1 MTKRLVGKVLRYHTK
16 DSYVDSARIVH
27 QSRDGHYLWIVP
39 LPGEK
44 PKGKGGKVFHIKAPR
59 RLVTAEIEDQQDQR
73 TLSLVEFVPPTSWLL
88 PDHELE
94 GGATASALGRTI
106 RKDLARWHKQREEQK
121 SWIEPILEEFGARE
135 LLECGRLTEV
145 VRARAKALGHK
156 GNQKVAR
163 AMRLYF
169 LGCGN
174 PNALLPAWGNSGA
187 RGQPK
192 FASKKAGRPRRA
204 VARGHSLDTGYI
216 CTEEDRQKLSDGWR
230 KYKKRRDSVSDAYLL
245 TCDEYWPGECK
256 FKSKSGVVATLL
268 PPNERPT
275 LAQFKWAAK
284 VSALSASRVNM
295 GERVHELTSRAL
307 RGLATDG
314 VVAVGQLGL
323 IDSTSE
329 DQTPVSSIS
338 RLKVLPS
345 TWRSV
350 LMEVKTGYILG
361 LHCGFECPSAL
372 TSLLCILSSASSK
385 VELCARYGIFIEED
399 DWHHRMCK
407 RIRGDNGET
416 KNERNLKTMR
426 TSEVSLEF
434 VRSYRGDFKGQVEG
448 SHHSVHRRADH
459 KNAGSTKGEQRKRG
473 EVRRED
479 DACRTHAENMKFVI
493 KAILRHNN
501 EAPVEHLLTL
511 DMRRDGVQPTRKEIY
526 EWHLKNGYVAS
537 EPWNLDMLRAQCLP
551 RLAAKI
557 RRDGIHIFDP
567 LDATRLI
574 PNLRY
579 TSDWLFESGLCEKA
593 GRSSIDCE
601 VQLNPNDLSHCFF
614 LYEDLKRLERKTSDP
629 LANEI
634 SLCEHL
640 EMTYDD
646 TEQAAATRV
655 DCESNDAATLVANRR
670 MNKDARAAKRAEQ
683 ASEKNRSSRANK
695 KGFGK
700 RQNKRDELEIE
711 RLRNLGLPL
720 KREPQHNGE
729 SIVSEMAAPCASPS
743 LTATEA
749 LMQKLRQTREAQ

>member
-1 MTKRLVGKVLRYHTK
+1 MTKQLVGKVLRYHTVQG
-16 DSYVDSARIVH
+16 YVDSARIVH
-27 QSRDGHYLWIVP
+27 QSRDGHYVWIVP
-39 LPGEK
+39 LPGDN

-59 RLVTAEIEDQQDQR
+59 RRVTAEIEDQEDR
-73 TLSLVEFVPPTSWLL
+73 CTLSLVEFVPPTSWLL

-94 GGATASALGRTI
+94 EGATASDLGRTV
-106 RKDLARWHKQREEQK
+106 RKNLARWFQQREEQK
-121 SWIEPILEEFGARE
+121 SWIEPILDEVGPRE
-135 LLECGRLTEV
+135 LLECGRLNEL

-163 AMRLYF
+163 AMRLYL

-187 RGQPK
+187 RGQSK
-192 FASKKAGRPRRA
+192 FASKKAGRPRRE
-204 VARGHSLDTGYI
+204 VARGNSLDTGFI
-216 CTEEDRQKLSDGWR
+216 CTKEDRQKLTDGWR
-230 KYKKRRDSVSDAYLL
+230 KYKKRRDSVYDAYLL
-245 TCDEYWPGECK
+245 TCNEYWPGECRV
-256 FKSKSGVVATLL
+256 KSKSGVVATLL

-295 GERVHELTSRAL
+295 GERVHELSRRAL

-345 TWRSV
+345 SWRSV
-350 LMEVKTGYILG
+350 LLEVKTGYILG

-385 VELCARYGIFIEED
+385 VELCARYGVVIEED
-399 DWHHRMCK
+399 EWHHRMCK

-416 KNERNLKTMR
+416 KNELNLKTMCA
-426 TSEVSLEF
+426 SEVSLEF
-434 VRSYRGDFKGQVEG
+434 VRSYRGDLKGQVEG

-459 KNAGSTKGEQRKRG
+459 KSAGSTKGEQRKRG

-479 DACRTHAENMKFVI
+479 DACRTLGENMKFVI

-501 EAPVEHLLTL
+501 EEPVEDLLTL
-511 DMRRDGVQPTRKEIY
+511 DMRRDGVKPTRKEVY
-526 EWHLKNGYVAS
+526 EWYLKNGYVAS
-537 EPWNLDMLRAQCLP
+537 EPWNLDLLRAQCLP

-557 RRDGIHIFDP
+557 HRDGIHIFDP

-579 TSDWLFESGLCEKA
+579 ASDWLFESGLCEKA

-601 VQLNPNDLSHCFF
+601 VQLDPNDLSHCYF
-614 LYEDLKRLERKTSDP
+614 LYDGLKRLERKTSDP

-646 TEQAAATRV
+646 KERAESTRA
-655 DCESNDAATLVANRR
+655 DCESNDAATLVANRK
-670 MNKDARAAKRAEQ
+670 MNKEARAAKRAEQ
-683 ASEKNRSSRANK
+683 ASEKNCSSEANK
-695 KGFGK
+695 KGYGK
-700 RQNKRDELEIE
+700 RQNKRDELKIE
-711 RLRNLGLPL
+711 QLRKLGLPL
-720 KREPQHNGE
+720 ERELQH
-729 SIVSEMAAPCASPS
+729 SDKIIASEMAAPCASPS

-749 LMQKLRQTREAQ
+749 LMQKLRQAREAQ